1 MHYKPKNSGVE
12 VIVVKTLKKLRI
24 FLFNLLLLALPALAW
39 AAEPGDKDVPDMATR
54 TVKVE
59 GLGAINAFFASW
71 YNSNKLV
78 FAILVTLVMGIVG
91 AIIAIIT
98 DLILKA
104 IGMEVSKIE
113 HHE

>member
-1 MHYKPKNSGVE
+1 VE
-12 VIVVKTLKKLRI
+12 VIALKTGKKLRI
-24 FLFNLLLLALPALAW
+24 FLFNFLLLALPALAW
-39 AAEPGDKDVPDMATR
+39 AAGPGDKDVPDMATR

-91 AIIAIIT
+91 ALIAFIT